1 MTVSSGGAAGIGIG
15 CTIAGILICGAS
27 FYLVGH
33 RRRKLASDL
42 NDPGRV
48 EEEIPIGGEKAVR
61 SLNPL
66 QQNPINAS
74 DLLVT
79 RRNTAASSSSSSSD
93 DSLGNATDTETKE
106 IFHRLNVA
114 IRSHAGLYYTTSSE
128 IDPSQSCDANF
139 STLESILG
147 TSAPVDA
154 VAMDTLLQAP
164 KTRIDAIRLLIAWAV
179 FKYIQPDAEIERTLL
194 PPEMVKCVQA
204 MRRASLVE
212 NSQVRHSLP
221 RKPVPGSGISAVDIT
236 TVTQRPDDHIAF
248 AKWRE
253 TSGKLLQPV
262 YGDGKVVGTKDPRD
276 QNIGELVTI
285 LVCLLQPYVAKGY
298 GGARVRDLENV
309 VGMGAAFG
317 YRLFTQRP
325 EWEFA
330 WSTLMADEIVVYP
343 ALVKIGD
350 EKGKRLR
357 KSIVLDWEEVVKV
370 PEPMESVVSKRA
382 SVHKGVA

>member
-15 CTIAGILICGAS
+15 CTIAGVLICGAI
-27 FYLVGH
+27 FFLVGR
-33 RRRKLASDL
+33 RRRKLP
-42 NDPGRV
+42 NDPSRNGI
-48 EEEIPIGGEKAVR
+48 EEEISIGSEKAVR
-61 SLNPL
+61 PDHHTL
-66 QQNPINAS
+66 QQNPINAPQI
-74 DLLVT
+74 LVT
-79 RRNTAASSSSSSSD
+79 RRNTAASTSSSSSN

-106 IFHRLNVA
+106 LFHDLNVA
-114 IRSHAGLYYTTSSE
+114 IRGHAQLYYTTSSE
-128 IDPSQSCDANF
+128 IDPSQSCDANL

-154 VAMDTLLQAP
+154 VAMHALLQAP
-164 KTRIDAIRLLIAWAV
+164 ETRIDAIRLLIAWAV

-194 PPEMVKCVQA
+194 PPELVKCAQA
-204 MRRASLVE
+204 MSRASVLE
-212 NSQVRHSLP
+212 NSQVRYSIP

-236 TVTQRPDDHIAF
+236 TVTQRSDDHIAF

-253 TSGKLLQPV
+253 ISGKLFEPI
-262 YGDGKVVGTKDPRD
+262 YGDGKVVGTKDSRD

-309 VGMGAAFG
+309 IKMGAAFG

-357 KSIVLDWEEVVKV
+357 KSIVLDWEEVVKL
-370 PEPMESVVSKRA
+370 PEAMDTVGE
-382 SVHKGVA
+382 